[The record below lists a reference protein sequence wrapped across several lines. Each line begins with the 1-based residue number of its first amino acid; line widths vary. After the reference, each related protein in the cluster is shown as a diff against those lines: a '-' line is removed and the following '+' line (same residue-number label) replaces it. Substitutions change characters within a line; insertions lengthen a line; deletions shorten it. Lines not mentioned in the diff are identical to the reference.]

1 MMLRIAIDTT
11 PLLGGHAR
19 RGIGT
24 YTRELVAAL
33 EKESTEVTRIT
44 KRRTIAANEFD
55 LIHYPYFD
63 LFAPTLRLHRKIPG
77 VVTIHDLIPLQFPEQ
92 YKPGLRGKLAHLK
105 QKKSLHKV
113 KIIITDS
120 EFSKQQLQEY
130 LKIPEEKI
138 AVVPLAGNP
147 AIQKQPEV
155 VLRKISRR
163 LQLPKKYLLYVGD
176 INYNKNIPQLM
187 KTLKF
192 LPEEIS
198 LVCVGKNFTP
208 QSIPEWEAIERQIA
222 LSNVAKRVH
231 FLTSIGAEETDVLS
245 AIYSQALCLVQPSLS
260 EGFGLP
266 VLEAMQC
273 GTPVVSTRLG
283 SLPEVGGK
291 LAFYAEPAAEFLAEQ
306 VTLVDQLED
315 SHRKKLGAES
325 LAWSL
330 TFTWKKTALATIAA
344 YERALS

>member
-1 MMLRIAIDTT
+1 MLQVAIDTT

-33 EKESTEVTRIT
+33 ELESAAVTRIT
-44 KRRTIAANEFD
+44 KRRSIAKHEFD

-63 LFAPTLRLHRKIPG
+63 LFSPTLRLHRSTPG

-92 YKPGLRGKLAHLK
+92 YKPGLRGKLAHIK
-105 QKKSLHKV
+105 QKKNLQKV

-120 EFSKQQLQEY
+120 EFSKQQLQDY

-147 AIQKQPEV
+147 AIQRQPDEI
-155 VLRKISRR
+155 LTKTNRR
-163 LQLPKKYLLYVGD
+163 LNLPKKYLLYVGD
-176 INYNKNIPQLM
+176 INYNKNIPQLI
-187 KTLKF
+187 KALKF
-192 LPEEIS
+192 LPDEIS
-198 LVCVGKNFTP
+198 LVCVGKNFSP
-208 QSIPEWEAIERQIA
+208 QPIPEWEAIERQIA

-231 FLTSIGAEETDVLS
+231 FYTAIGATETDVLS

-283 SLPEVGGK
+283 SLPEVGGE
-291 LAFYAEPAAEFLAEQ
+291 LAFYADPTAESLAEQ
-306 VTLVDQLED
+306 ATLVDKLTD
-315 SHRKKLGAES
+315 AHRTKLGAES
-325 LAWSL
+325 LAWSQ